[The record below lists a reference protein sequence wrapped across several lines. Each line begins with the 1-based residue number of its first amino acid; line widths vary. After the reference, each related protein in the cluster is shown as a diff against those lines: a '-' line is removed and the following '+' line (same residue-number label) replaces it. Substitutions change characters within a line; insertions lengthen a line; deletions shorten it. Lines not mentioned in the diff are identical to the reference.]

1 MKSEKKRM
9 SAAAAAGS
17 VALAIILFFFVLVI
31 VAASLSGGD
40 SPSAESPAQAGES
53 TAPSPSEQSDDEGQL
68 LVEDAYVRITYTGS
82 GTVAGVDGVAYLY
95 FKIDN
100 LSDQEITVVPM
111 DSYLNDTAIQ
121 LLSGTMATVAP
132 GKSYVYPIAAS
143 YSAIGIQ
150 SYEELT
156 ELETKFEVWDA
167 DSATI
172 ESVGPFTVTIMQ
184 EAE

>member
-9 SAAAAAGS
+9 SAMAAVGG
-17 VALAIILFFFVLVI
+17 VAMTIIFFFIALVV
-31 VAASLSGGD
+31 VAVFTSGVD
-40 SPSAESPAQAGES
+40 SPASESPAPADES
-53 TAPSPSEQSDDEGQL
+53 ASPSEPADDDGQL

-95 FKIDN
+95 FRIDN

-111 DSYLNDTAIQ
+111 DSYLNDIAIM
-121 LLSGTMATVAP
+121 LLSGMPATVAP
-132 GKSYVYPIAAS
+132 DKSYVYPIAAS
-143 YSAIGIQ
+143 YSVIGIQ

-167 DSATI
+167 KSATI
-172 ESVGPFTVTIMQ
+172 ESVGPFTVAITQ
-184 EAE
+184 EDE

>member
-1 MKSEKKRM
+1 MKSEKRM
-9 SAAAAAGS
+9 SAAAVAGG
-17 VALAIILFFFVLVI
+17 VALAIILFFVVLVI

-40 SPSAESPAQAGES
+40 NPSAESPALVDES
-53 TAPSPSEQSDDEGQL
+53 TAPSPSEPTDDGGQL

-111 DSYLNDTAIQ
+111 DSYLNDTAIL
-121 LLSGTMATVAP
+121 LLSWTLATVAP

-150 SYEELT
+150 AYEDLT
-156 ELETKFEVWDA
+156 DLETKFEVWTPTA
-167 DSATI
+167 PRLSPSARL
-172 ESVGPFTVTIMQ
+172 Q
-184 EAE
+184 

>member
-1 MKSEKKRM
+1 MKSEKRM
-9 SAAAAAGS
+9 SAAAAAGG
-17 VALAIILFFFVLVI
+17 VALAIILFFVVLVI
-31 VAASLSGGD
+31 AAASLSGGD
-40 SPSAESPAQAGES
+40 SSSAESPALVDES
-53 TAPSPSEQSDDEGQL
+53 TAPSPSEPTDDGGQL
-68 LVEDAYVRITYTGS
+68 LVEDEYVRITYTGS

-95 FKIDN
+95 FRIDN

-111 DSYLNDTAIQ
+111 DSYLNDTAIL

-143 YSAIGIQ
+143 YSGIGIQ

-167 DSATI
+167 ESATI
-172 ESVGPFTVTIMQ
+172 ESVGPFTVAITQ
-184 EAE
+184 EDE

>member
-1 MKSEKKRM
+1 MKSEKRM
-9 SAAAAAGS
+9 SAAAAAGG
-17 VALAIILFFFVLVI
+17 VALAIILFFIVLVI

-40 SPSAESPAQAGES
+40 SPSTESPAPVGES
-53 TAPSPSEQSDDEGQL
+53 TAPSPAEPADGEGQL

-82 GTVAGVDGVAYLY
+82 GTVAGVDGVAYLC

-111 DSYLNDTAIQ
+111 DSYLNDTAIL

-143 YSAIGIQ
+143 YSGIGIQ
-150 SYEELT
+150 DYEELT

-167 DSATI
+167 DSAAI
-172 ESVGPFTVTIMQ
+172 ESVGPFTVTITQ
-184 EAE
+184 EDE

>member
-9 SAAAAAGS
+9 SAMAAAGG
-17 VALAIILFFFVLVI
+17 VAMTIIFFFIALVV
-31 VAASLSGGD
+31 VAVFTSSWD
-40 SPSAESPAQAGES
+40 SPAAESPTPADES
-53 TAPSPSEQSDDEGQL
+53 ASPSPSEPGDDEGQL

-111 DSYLNDTAIQ
+111 DSYLNDIAIM
-121 LLSGTMATVAP
+121 LLSGMPATVAP
-132 GKSYVYPIAAS
+132 DKSYVYPIAAS
-143 YSAIGIQ
+143 YSVIGIP

-156 ELETKFEVWDA
+156 ELETKFDVWNA

-172 ESVGPFTVTIMQ
+172 ESVGPFTVAITQ
-184 EAE
+184 EDE